1 MIRVDFI
8 RKDVIFINLL
18 MLTNSVYK
26 LARNKSQVNNRI
38 QEFLWSKMVK
48 IISFPLEY
56 YYPFSDL

>member
-48 IISFPLEY
+48 IISFPL
-56 YYPFSDL
+56 